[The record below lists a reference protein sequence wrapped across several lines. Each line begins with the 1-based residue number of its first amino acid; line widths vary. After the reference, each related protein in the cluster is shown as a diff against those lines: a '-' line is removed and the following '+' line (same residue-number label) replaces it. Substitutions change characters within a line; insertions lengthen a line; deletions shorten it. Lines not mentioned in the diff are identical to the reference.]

1 MFFME
6 SNCTFEHFNGQF
18 YWLQFMLSFYDFRV
32 LHTKGWGIKFLG
44 QMWIEPETLTVWPSC
59 CHIVERMLNPVYNL
73 RTYTRVKIHEF
84 NYLKTRWNCP
94 KCTQG
99 YIWIWRQ
106 LHTCIHAGTK
116 ALCNK
121 VQNSKNLNVHSIQHP
136 LSCLT
141 YVVFLVFR
149 PLL

>member
-1 MFFME
+1 MLLLT
-6 SNCTFEHFNGQF
+6 SWHNTCF
-18 YWLQFMLSFYDFRV
+18 YSKNMPFIV
-32 LHTKGWGIKFLG
+32 
-44 QMWIEPETLTVWPSC
+44 TL
-59 CHIVERMLNPVYNL
+59 ERMLNPVYNL

-106 LHTCIHAGTK
+106 LHACIHAGIK

-121 VQNSKNLNVHSIQHP
+121 AKNSKS
-136 LSCLT
+136 SRYT
-141 YVVFLVFR
+141 
-149 PLL
+149 

>member
-1 MFFME
+1 
-6 SNCTFEHFNGQF
+6 
-18 YWLQFMLSFYDFRV
+18 
-32 LHTKGWGIKFLG
+32 
-44 QMWIEPETLTVWPSC
+44 
-59 CHIVERMLNPVYNL
+59 MLNPVYNL

-106 LHTCIHAGTK
+106 LHTCIHAGIK

-121 VQNSKNLNVHSIQHP
+121 VQNSKNLNIHSIQHP
-136 LSCLT
+136 L
-141 YVVFLVFR
+141 YYEKFLRVITHRYGEALYTDRNF
-149 PLL
+149 LEVA